1 MKKIITLIFFV
12 LVFIHGT
19 FAQTTLKE
27 RLEKHVYTLASDEM
41 RGRKPGTKYSRM
53 AAEYIINQWQEIGIE
68 PFFDNSYV
76 QPFNKDKYQ
85 NIVGIIRGNDPV
97 LKDEY
102 IVVGAHYDHL
112 GTFLGLIYNGA
123 DDNASGTATVIEL
136 GRELKQVQS
145 SLRRSIILAA
155 FDAEEWGLF
164 GSIHFIT
171 HWEKPLENIKL
182 MIGIDMVGWYKRK
195 GKVGY
200 YGSGTIQNG
209 KELILNSEIIPA
221 GLNVFSKD
229 FEPILSNTDTWSF
242 AMKRIPTFFV
252 FTGKE
257 SVYHTTRDDADL
269 IDYNGM
275 ALITEHLAKLVE
287 IISQDEDLEPSG
299 KFAPKHKPRQL
310 IELGVSANLGM
321 INHLFIAGINDYETG
336 WSFGAGFVP
345 QINFGIFAIR
355 PELAYEHLWI
365 RHPSGTISTNN
376 IIVPLSL
383 VLQTPKMKFN
393 GGDIFFG
400 GYYSYRFT
408 GKQDG
413 ETIDFQNTF
422 NRNEFGLN
430 FGFDL
435 FLKPIKFGWT
445 FRIPLTDFTQSDDSA
460 YIGNIR
466 NRILYLTIMYIF

>member
-1 MKKIITLIFFV
+1 MKKIITLAFFV
-12 LVFIHGT
+12 LIFVPDT

-27 RLEKHVYTLASDEM
+27 RLEKHVYALASDEM
-41 RGRKPGTKYSRM
+41 RGRKPGTIYSRM

-97 LKDEY
+97 LKNEY

-112 GTFLGLIYNGA
+112 GTFLGLIFNGA

-136 GRELKQVQS
+136 GRELKRVQS
-145 SLRRSIILAA
+145 NLKRSVILIA
-155 FDAEEWGLF
+155 FDAEEMGLF
-164 GSIHFIT
+164 GSIHFVT

-182 MIGIDMVGWYKRK
+182 MIGVDMVGWYKAN
-195 GKVGY
+195 GKVSY

-209 KELILNSEIIPA
+209 KELILNPEIIPS
-221 GLNVFSKD
+221 GLNVVAKNFDPPMST
-229 FEPILSNTDTWSF
+229 TDNWSF

-252 FTGKE
+252 FTGLE
-257 SVYHTTRDDADL
+257 SVLHTPRDDADL
-269 IDYNGM
+269 IDYDGM

-287 IISQDEDLEPSG
+287 IISQDEDFEASG
-299 KFAPKHKPRQL
+299 KFSPRHKPRQL
-310 IELGVSANLGM
+310 IELGASINLGM
-321 INHLFIAGINDYETG
+321 INHLFIAGINDYEKG
-336 WSFGAGFVP
+336 WSLGAGFVP

-355 PELAYEHLWI
+355 PELAYEHFWI
-365 RHPSGTISTNN
+365 LHSTGTISTNN
-376 IIVPLSL
+376 ITVPLSL
-383 VLQTPKMKFN
+383 VLQTPEMSFV

-400 GYYSYRFT
+400 GYYSYRFS
-408 GKQDG
+408 GKQGG

-430 FGFDL
+430 FGFDI
-435 FLKPIKFGWT
+435 FLKPLKFGYT
-445 FRIPLTDFTQSDDSA
+445 FRIPLTDFAQSTSV
-460 YIGNIR
+460 YNGNLR
-466 NRILYLTIMYIF
+466 NRLLYMTLTYTF